1 MNQQNDTP
9 DWLRPHLKSL
19 PGEIPP
25 ARDLWPN
32 IARRLER
39 PGHWR
44 WMPAAVAASVLIS
57 VTATWFTW
65 HVFEQQRRD
74 AATLLA
80 AQQLLQ
86 ELRQP
91 YVSVRADYEA
101 QWPMLRTQLDPETV
115 TVVERNLEIIHKANA
130 ELARALERQ
139 PDSPV
144 LRQLLRQTMAQEVDV
159 YQRAVAAGRPPI

>member
-1 MNQQNDTP
+1 MNQNDTP
-9 DWLRPHLKSL
+9 DWLRTHLQAL
-19 PGEIPP
+19 PAEIPP
-25 ARDLWPN
+25 ARDLWPD
-32 IARRLER
+32 IARRLDR
-39 PGHWR
+39 PGHSR

-74 AATLLA
+74 AAALLA

-86 ELRQP
+86 EIRQP
-91 YVSVRADYEA
+91 YLPVRAEYEA
-101 QWPMLRTQLDPETV
+101 QWPTLRAQLDPETAK
-115 TVVERNLEIIHKANA
+115 VVERNLEIIHKANA

-144 LRQLLRQTMAQEVDV
+144 LRQLLRQTMTQEVDV
-159 YQRAVAAGRPPI
+159 YRRAEAAGRPPI